1 MERLQVNVRLTPEL
15 IEAIDQ
21 RRIALQPSLGRIP
34 TRSEVIRDV
43 LEASLSA
50 EPPRRSQ
57 PKTGKRK
64 P

>member
-43 LEASLSA
+43 LESNLIQ
-50 EPPRRSQ
+50 EPPRRPQS
-57 PKTGKRK
+57 KTGKRK